1 MKTLMMTESDFNKVV
16 PWCCCLPGTRYFA
29 DAMILS
35 EYGSFDI
42 GYNEITDLPKRYQKL
57 VKRD

>member
-1 MKTLMMTESDFNKVV
+1 MTESDFNKVV